1 MNSFLLS
8 CVFSLGGYIHSPQ
21 SSQLN
26 VANKTPRFVEAS
38 VHTRTYVSEGIGE
51 ALVKTS
57 AKITPL
63 QLGTP
68 KKKEKVQSWKDKFEF
83 GFFDL

>member
-63 QLGTP
+63 QL
-68 KKKEKVQSWKDKFEF
+68 KEHHSSFQ
-83 GFFDL
+83 